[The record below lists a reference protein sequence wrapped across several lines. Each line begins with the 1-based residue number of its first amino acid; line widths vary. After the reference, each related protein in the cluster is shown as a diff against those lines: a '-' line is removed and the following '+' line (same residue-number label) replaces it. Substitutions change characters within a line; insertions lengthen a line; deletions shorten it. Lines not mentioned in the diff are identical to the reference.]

1 MQSEVII
8 RQTHL
13 CCEHLELGVRSSG
26 LTVLMGIW
34 SWHTHAG
41 SAKKAPQS
49 GSVYGRLEGS
59 GFSGVVVD
67 MKGSY

>member
-1 MQSEVII
+1 M
-8 RQTHL
+8 
-13 CCEHLELGVRSSG
+13 
-26 LTVLMGIW
+26 LMGIW

-41 SAKKAPQS
+41 SAKEAPQS